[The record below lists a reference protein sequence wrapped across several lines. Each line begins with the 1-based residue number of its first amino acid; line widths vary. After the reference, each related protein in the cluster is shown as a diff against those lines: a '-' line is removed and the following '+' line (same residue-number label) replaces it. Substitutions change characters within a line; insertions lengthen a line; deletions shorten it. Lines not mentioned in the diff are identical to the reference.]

1 MAKRLTNTR
10 IRVKCKGKKIQSV
23 ILTIILYIV
32 AIQTVFPLIFL
43 LINSFKPQSTINSS
57 PLTFKDFHI
66 KYLLNA
72 MEEIHIVRGVCNSLI
87 LTVFSVTLIILVSSL
102 TAWMMLRCQS
112 KISNIL
118 YYVFASA
125 MLIPF
130 QSVFYP
136 LMSFMDKLGLKNYWG
151 LIIMYGGF
159 GLSLSIL
166 LYYGFLKSISSSMEE
181 AAMIDGA
188 NIFQIF
194 FKVVFPMLRPITITI
209 AILNIVW
216 IWNDYLL
223 PYYVIGTEERQRTI
237 TLELYYA
244 KLSNGTD
251 LSVLFPAVLI
261 SIIPILI
268 IFLILQKYI
277 IRDITTESAIKK
289 HPPKKE

>member
-1 MAKRLTNTR
+1 MAKRLTYAEIQKKNKR
-10 IRVKCKGKKIQSV
+10 KNIRSKIM
-23 ILTIILYIV
+23 TIILFIV
-32 AIQTVFPLIFL
+32 AVQTVFPLVFL
-43 LINSFKPQSTINSS
+43 LINSFKPQSTIYSN
-57 PLTFKDFHI
+57 PFTLKGFHI

-72 MEEIHIVRGVCNSLI
+72 IQEIHLMRGVLNSLI

-102 TAWMMLRCQS
+102 AAWIMLRCKS

-118 YYVFASA
+118 YYIFASA

-130 QSVFYP
+130 QSVIYP

-151 LIIMYGGF
+151 LIIMYGGY

-166 LYYGFLKSISSSMEE
+166 LYYGFLKSVSNSIEE
-181 AAMIDGA
+181 AAIIDGA
-188 NIFQIF
+188 NIFQMF
-194 FKVVFPMLRPITITI
+194 FRVVFPMLRPTTITI
-209 AILNIVW
+209 VIFNIMW

-223 PYYVIGTEERQRTI
+223 PYYVIGTEESQRTI

-261 SIIPILI
+261 SIIPII
-268 IFLILQKYI
+268 IVFLILQKYI
-277 IRDITTESAIKK
+277 IRDIIAEASFKG
-289 HPPKKE
+289 

>member
-1 MAKRLTNTR
+1 MTKRLTYSQ
-10 IRVKCKGKKIQSV
+10 IQKKNKRKNIQSKIMTV
-23 ILTIILYIV
+23 ILFIV
-32 AIQTVFPLIFL
+32 AIQTIFPLVFL
-43 LINSFKPQSTINSS
+43 FINSFKPQSAIYNS
-57 PLTFKDFHI
+57 PLTLKGFHI

-72 MEEIHIVRGVCNSLI
+72 MNEIHIVRGVLNSLI
-87 LTVFSVTLIILVSSL
+87 LTVLSVTLIILISSI
-102 TAWMMLRCQS
+102 TAWMMLRCKS
-112 KISNIL
+112 KLSSIL

-130 QSVFYP
+130 QSVIYP

-151 LIIMYGGF
+151 LIIMYGGY

-166 LYYGFLKSISSSMEE
+166 LYYGFLKSISSSIEE
-181 AAMIDGA
+181 AAIIDGA
-188 NIFQIF
+188 NIFQLF
-194 FKVVFPMLRPITITI
+194 FRVVFPLLRPTTITV
-209 AILNIVW
+209 AIFNIMW

-223 PYYVIGTEERQRTI
+223 PYYVIGTEENQRTI

-261 SIIPILI
+261 AIIPILI

-277 IRDITTESAIKK
+277 IRDIITEGAIKG
-289 HPPKKE
+289 